1 LSTYIGSNSQQNYG
15 KYRYD
20 LRGAGS
26 FCIKPAR
33 ELQFGHRKRGRP
45 SGCRYGNRYTRSDR
59 REKAS
64 PLRLR
69 ARRPDLPARA
79 GGPSPQRG
87 VGIAGR
93 SWRISSGPDRPSC
106 AGLVAYGR
114 FMRIAHAARRH
125 QEPLGTTAGRRELLL
140 SPPWE
145 PHRVKRDRRAAS
157 VLVGHTRG

>member
-1 LSTYIGSNSQQNYG
+1 MNHLIRAYCQPMLHWCLLLEPPVRVRLASSQVPTRKEPNRIEHVYWINSQQNYS

-20 LRGAGS
+20 VRGAGS

-93 SWRISSGPDRPSC
+93 SWRFHPALTGPRVPVSSHTVASC
-106 AGLVAYGR
+106 A
-114 FMRIAHAARRH
+114 
-125 QEPLGTTAGRRELLL
+125 
-140 SPPWE
+140 
-145 PHRVKRDRRAAS
+145 
-157 VLVGHTRG
+157 